1 MMGMLSFLR
10 PRSRSRVLRIVALV
24 VIAAQAVSV
33 CLAPSAEAFAS
44 RSAPAHVEE
53 GGTHLHHSHTPET
66 CPACFA
72 LQITGE
78 PPQHDPWQARLSSAF
93 DTPRPIEPHVTPA
106 RRLAAKSPRAPPLVP
121 LANG

>member
-1 MMGMLSFLR
+1 ML
-10 PRSRSRVLRIVALV
+10 RVVALV

-78 PPQHDPWQARLSSAF
+78 PPQHDPVLARLFTTF
-93 DTPRPIEPHVTPA
+93 DSPRPSEPHVAPA
-106 RRLAAKSPRAPPLVP
+106 RRIAASSPRAPPLVT